1 MVQFDEVPLV
11 QSILT
16 ASAALI
22 GVCQT
27 RRLVF
32 WLTITQRS
40 VNPVTV
46 LSTLQVNGSVELRVV
61 ARDLVGVSISVI
73 ESDALRK
80 PKKQ

>member
-1 MVQFDEVPLV
+1 MADNNA
-11 QSILT
+11 T
-16 ASAALI
+16 
-22 GVCQT
+22 
-27 RRLVF
+27 
-32 WLTITQRS
+32 